1 MKFSI
6 MKLQDSIMHHEQDAI
21 LLAIDRFLEL
31 REMEIYDAYDA
42 HKSQLSARWCA
53 ACAVSEF
60 WFAID

>member
-42 HKSQLSARWCA
+42 HKSQLSAR
-53 ACAVSEF
+53 
-60 WFAID
+60 